1 MRHNILLN
9 DTTGYYRLQEY
20 IGPNPGYRKEILDR
34 IKERLDFTLACH
46 SQVMTVPMVI
56 RFPEG
61 LQSTPDNNC
70 FQYFIEEYRRRLS
83 KHGFGPHYVWVTEQN
98 LSCNRHY
105 HLIWFLNGNKIRYFQ
120 IPPHEALL
128 YWGMALKRFYNYDGS
143 PDGLI
148 QVCTVEQNGLRCGY
162 IIRRH
167 DDKLYNTIL
176 QHYSYYAKVNTK
188 GSTPDRI
195 REFGASIIRH
205 SEHEFNFQ

>member
-9 DTTGYYRLQEY
+9 DTTGYYQLQEY

-105 HLIWFLNGNKIRYFQ
+105 HLIWFQDHQKTGAVALVNTFSGFAGFFTTLALSPLVAYIQNNGNMIFGISIQAQQLLSVFSLVFTIVILIYLFTVISKI
-120 IPPHEALL
+120 PS
-128 YWGMALKRFYNYDGS
+128 KR
-143 PDGLI
+143 
-148 QVCTVEQNGLRCGY
+148 
-162 IIRRH
+162 
-167 DDKLYNTIL
+167 
-176 QHYSYYAKVNTK
+176 
-188 GSTPDRI
+188 
-195 REFGASIIRH
+195 
-205 SEHEFNFQ
+205 EHEIE